1 MQSHSTIHGWTFE
14 RLQSERLSSGGGL
27 LLFVSATMVL
37 LAFIPLTPPVDAIK
51 GGGLTARGMIE
62 FGLILA
68 GILLMAGYARSKNL
82 PWFDLRSPSFLLVSA
97 FVFWAVVSSLW
108 SVNPMLAIAK
118 GLELWAV
125 TISAAMFVKL
135 SGRTHEPDRIERI
148 MAWSL
153 IAVLVIALF
162 GNFIFWGKLLPSS
175 GDDSLPLYLMGEEP
189 PALAERPRLMLAYA
203 HPLLTGDLLALAI
216 VSLFVVPVNKLLKTT
231 AIILLSMLLWMTDAR
246 GPTIALAV
254 ALIAMLVVKIRR
266 ASVKAIIFALVIS
279 IALGIALVFQD
290 NLLKPFQ
297 ALLTDDVYTLNSRTE
312 LWTSVFRHIAA
323 QPIIGYGYY
332 ASRYLLM
339 KDFIWG
345 GQAHR
350 VRIALDYFD
359 ASINRVAAWVIGTR
373 NMLRALLLA
382 LLAPTERLKR
392 FEREGDFTSR
402 LAMMEEVSEQL
413 GLAAESNR
421 LYETSQRIAQ
431 REALVNEISTRL
443 QSGTSVEMT
452 LTSAARSLKDVLK
465 ANRVAIRLG
474 KPPAETQN
482 GVNS

>member
-1 MQSHSTIHGWTFE
+1 M
-14 RLQSERLSSGGGL
+14 

-175 GDDSLPLYLMGEEP
+175 GDDSLPLYLMGDEP

-203 HPLLTGDLLALAI
+203 HPLLTGDLLALSI
-216 VSLFVVPVNKLLKTT
+216 VSLFVIPVNKLLKAT
-231 AIILLSMLLWMTDAR
+231 AIILLSLLLWMTDAR
-246 GPTIALAV
+246 GPTIALVV
-254 ALIAMLVVKIRR
+254 ALIAMLVVKIRST
-266 ASVKAIIFALVIS
+266 SVKATVLALVIS
-279 IALGIALVFQD
+279 LALGIALVFQD

-323 QPIIGYGYY
+323 RPIIGYGYY

-345 GQAHR
+345 GHAHNSLLEVLLTTGLIGLTIVGAYLAYLFSAIIR
-350 VRIALDYFD
+350 TRDCLLLG
-359 ASINRVAAWVIGTR
+359 VAVYTLIQG
-373 NMLRALLLA
+373 MLNPLLFTPGLPMFVLTVALLSASSKRTWASDGRYLA
-382 LLAPTERLKR
+382 NQM
-392 FEREGDFTSR
+392 G
-402 LAMMEEVSEQL
+402 
-413 GLAAESNR
+413 
-421 LYETSQRIAQ
+421 
-431 REALVNEISTRL
+431 
-443 QSGTSVEMT
+443 
-452 LTSAARSLKDVLK
+452 
-465 ANRVAIRLG
+465 AN
-474 KPPAETQN
+474 
-482 GVNS
+482 S

>member
-1 MQSHSTIHGWTFE
+1 MLKSSRNPAPLRPRWFMQNHNIIQGWTLA
-14 RLQSERLSSGGGL
+14 RLQSERLSSGGGW
-27 LLFVSATMVL
+27 LLFVSATLVL

-82 PWFDLRSPSFLLVSA
+82 SWFDLRSPSFLLVSA
-97 FVFWAVVSSLW
+97 FVFWAVISSLW

-125 TISAAMFVKL
+125 TISAAMFVAL
-135 SGRTHEPDRIERI
+135 TGRTHGESDRIEKI

-153 IAVLVIALF
+153 VAVLVIAIF
-162 GNFIFWGKLLPSS
+162 GNIFFWGKLLPSS
-175 GDDSLPLYLMGEEP
+175 ADDSLPLYLMGEELP
-189 PALAERPRLMLAYA
+189 VLAERPRLMLAYA

-231 AIILLSMLLWMTDAR
+231 AIILLSLLLWMTDAR

-345 GQAHR
+345 GHAHNSLLE
-350 VRIALDYFD
+350 VLLTTGL
-359 ASINRVAAWVIGTR
+359 IGLTIVGAYLAYVFGTIIRTR
-373 NMLRALLLA
+373 NCLLLGVAVYILIQGMLNPLLFTPGLPMFVLTVALLNA
-382 LLAPTERLKR
+382 SAKR
-392 FEREGDFTSR
+392 ARASDGRYLDSQMGATS
-402 LAMMEEVSEQL
+402 
-413 GLAAESNR
+413 
-421 LYETSQRIAQ
+421 
-431 REALVNEISTRL
+431 
-443 QSGTSVEMT
+443 
-452 LTSAARSLKDVLK
+452 
-465 ANRVAIRLG
+465 
-474 KPPAETQN
+474 
-482 GVNS
+482 

>member
-135 SGRTHEPDRIERI
+135 SGRTHEPDRIEKI

-175 GDDSLPLYLMGEEP
+175 GDDSLPLYLMGDEP

-203 HPLLTGDLLALAI
+203 HPLLTGDLLALSI
-216 VSLFVVPVNKLLKTT
+216 VSLFVIPVNKLLKAT
-231 AIILLSMLLWMTDAR
+231 AIILLSLLLWMTDAR
-246 GPTIALAV
+246 GPTIALVV
-254 ALIAMLVVKIRR
+254 ALIAMLVVKIRST
-266 ASVKAIIFALVIS
+266 SVKATVLALVIS
-279 IALGIALVFQD
+279 LALGIALVFQD

-323 QPIIGYGYY
+323 RPIIGYGYY

-345 GQAHR
+345 GHAHNSLLEVLLTTGLIGLTIVGAYLAYLFSAIIR
-350 VRIALDYFD
+350 TRDCLLLG
-359 ASINRVAAWVIGTR
+359 VAVYTLIQG
-373 NMLRALLLA
+373 MLNPLLFTPGLPMFVLTVALLSASSKRTWASDGRYLA
-382 LLAPTERLKR
+382 NQM
-392 FEREGDFTSR
+392 G
-402 LAMMEEVSEQL
+402 
-413 GLAAESNR
+413 
-421 LYETSQRIAQ
+421 
-431 REALVNEISTRL
+431 
-443 QSGTSVEMT
+443 
-452 LTSAARSLKDVLK
+452 
-465 ANRVAIRLG
+465 AN
-474 KPPAETQN
+474 
-482 GVNS
+482 S

>member
-1 MQSHSTIHGWTFE
+1 MRSHSTIHGWTFE
-14 RLQSERLSSGGGL
+14 RLQSERLSAGGGW

-135 SGRTHEPDRIERI
+135 SGRTHEPDRIEKI

-175 GDDSLPLYLMGEEP
+175 GDDSLPLYLMGDEP

-203 HPLLTGDLLALAI
+203 HPLLTGDLLALSI
-216 VSLFVVPVNKLLKTT
+216 VSLFVIPVNKLLKAT
-231 AIILLSMLLWMTDAR
+231 AIILLSLLLWMTDAR
-246 GPTIALAV
+246 GPTIALVV
-254 ALIAMLVVKIRR
+254 ALIAMLLVKIRST
-266 ASVKAIIFALVIS
+266 SVKATVLALVIS
-279 IALGIALVFQD
+279 AALGIALVFQD

-312 LWTSVFRHIAA
+312 LWTSVFRYIAA
-323 QPIIGYGYY
+323 RPIIGYGYY

-345 GQAHR
+345 GHAHNSLLEVLLTTGLIGLTIVGAYLVYVFSAIIR
-350 VRIALDYFD
+350 TRDCLLLG
-359 ASINRVAAWVIGTR
+359 VAVYTLIQG
-373 NMLRALLLA
+373 MLNPLLFTPGLPMFVLTVALLSASSKRTWASDDRYLA
-382 LLAPTERLKR
+382 NQM
-392 FEREGDFTSR
+392 G
-402 LAMMEEVSEQL
+402 
-413 GLAAESNR
+413 
-421 LYETSQRIAQ
+421 
-431 REALVNEISTRL
+431 
-443 QSGTSVEMT
+443 
-452 LTSAARSLKDVLK
+452 
-465 ANRVAIRLG
+465 AN
-474 KPPAETQN
+474 
-482 GVNS
+482 S

>member
-51 GGGLTARGMIE
+51 GGGLTARGIIE
-62 FGLILA
+62 FGLVLA

-135 SGRTHEPDRIERI
+135 TGRTHESDRVEKI

-175 GDDSLPLYLMGEEP
+175 GDDSLPLYLMGDEP

-203 HPLLTGDLLALAI
+203 HPLLTGDLLALSI
-216 VSLFVVPVNKLLKTT
+216 VSLFVIPVNKLLKAT
-231 AIILLSMLLWMTDAR
+231 AIILLSLLLWMTDAR
-246 GPTIALAV
+246 GPTIALVV
-254 ALIAMLVVKIRR
+254 ALIAMLLVKIRST
-266 ASVKAIIFALVIS
+266 SVKATVLALVIS
-279 IALGIALVFQD
+279 AALGIALVFQD
-290 NLLKPFQ
+290 HLLKPFQ

-312 LWTSVFRHIAA
+312 LWTSVFRYIAA
-323 QPIIGYGYY
+323 RPIIGYGYY

-345 GQAHR
+345 GHAHNSLLEVLLTTGLIGLTIVGAYLAYLFSAIIR
-350 VRIALDYFD
+350 TRDCLLLG
-359 ASINRVAAWVIGTR
+359 VAVYTLIQG
-373 NMLRALLLA
+373 MLNPLLFTPGLPMFVLTVALLSASSKRTWASDGRYLA
-382 LLAPTERLKR
+382 NQM
-392 FEREGDFTSR
+392 G
-402 LAMMEEVSEQL
+402 
-413 GLAAESNR
+413 
-421 LYETSQRIAQ
+421 
-431 REALVNEISTRL
+431 
-443 QSGTSVEMT
+443 
-452 LTSAARSLKDVLK
+452 
-465 ANRVAIRLG
+465 AN
-474 KPPAETQN
+474 
-482 GVNS
+482 S